1 LDKTEEK
8 VMAGGY
14 ARPVGVLQCSKVIGI
29 PSNKLTFKEV
39 LYWTMPH
46 GEVQGEEVWKW
57 RVANAPRIL
66 NQLWKLQVMKA
77 ASRVSGYPFMYGTL
91 WVRKLDGLTGQD
103 TLFGIASFRVITT
116 VGRDEIVDEFDA
128 ATAAGFDLTTFNFH
142 GLGTGVTAE
151 AVGDTALVTELTTE
165 YTGNVRATGVQTQP
179 TSDVYR
185 TVGVNTLDS
194 GTPTVT
200 EHGIFSAS
208 SAGTLL
214 DRSLTG
220 AFPLVGTNGDGLQ
233 TTYNLTI
240 ASGG

>member
-1 LDKTEEK
+1 MISNTFT
-8 VMAGGY
+8 A
-14 ARPVGVLQCSKVIGI
+14 VGVVKVSKVLQI
-29 PSNKLTFKEV
+29 PSGKLSLKEV

-46 GEVQGEEVWKW
+46 SDVQNGEVWKW
-57 RVANAPRIL
+57 RVANCKRIL
-66 NQLWKLQVMKA
+66 NQLWKLQLMKK
-77 ASRVSGYPFMYGTL
+77 ASRITGYPFMYGTL

-103 TLFGIASFRVITT
+103 TLFGIASFRVVTN
-116 VGRDEIVDEFDA
+116 VGRDEIVDEFDT

-142 GLGTGVTAE
+142 GLGTGSTAE
-151 AVGDTALVTELTTE
+151 AVTDTALVTELTTE
-165 YTGNVRATGVQTQP
+165 YTGNVRVTGQQSQP

-200 EHGIFSAS
+200 EHGVFSAS
-208 SAGTLL
+208 STGTLL